1 MPVAQLDRAPVSETG
16 FAGGSSPL
24 RHGFMR
30 VVMLKIRRT
39 LFDHIKENDFDK
51 FMFVDPEI
59 IHKLSGNFFLRL
71 VNHFL
76 PPTKKFLRET
86 FNAKDNGKILAQ
98 ISLVPDNFSDF
109 RCQISSLKIR
119 HENKFAAKP
128 IIDFVVNKYGGSGV
142 SSFLI
147 YIDEKYPEIISLF
160 KNECGFRSCAKI
172 DFYMVNDLNNALTDF
187 DENNFKDLSDEDIL
201 DLLEINTANI
211 FTNFRPSLISNLK
224 DFKNEFF
231 HRSNTVFFKVFVVNG
246 RPEGY
251 FRIYSIDKKNFLA
264 DIITSKPYENC
275 YGEIIAYIQYYLKS
289 KAVFES
295 LTVLLKRY
303 RETAL
308 ALEENLKNAN
318 YKINNTTHILVKDYW
333 QKVGEIQNEEKLF
346 VFFNDLTA
354 QPARYN
360 SFMV

>member
-1 MPVAQLDRAPVSETG
+1 
-16 FAGGSSPL
+16 
-24 RHGFMR
+24 
-30 VVMLKIRRT
+30 MLKIRRT

-51 FMFVDPEI
+51 FMFVNPEKI
-59 IHKLSGNFFLRL
+59 QKLSGNIFLRL
-71 VNHFL
+71 VNHIL

-98 ISLVPDNFSDF
+98 ISLVPDNFSNY
-109 RCQISSLKIR
+109 RWQISSLKIR
-119 HENKFAAKP
+119 EGNKFVAKP

-147 YIDEKYPEIISLF
+147 YIDDTNPEIISLF

-172 DFYMVNDLNNALTDF
+172 DFYITHDLNNSLVDF

-224 DFKNEFF
+224 DFKKEFF
-231 HRSNTVFFKVFVVNG
+231 HHSNSDFLKVFVING
-246 RPEGY
+246 RAEGY
-251 FRIYSIDKKNFLA
+251 FRIYSMDKKNFLA

-289 KAVFES
+289 KTDFES

-308 ALEENLKNAN
+308 ALEENLKNSN
-318 YKINNTTHILVKDYW
+318 YAISNTTHILVKDYW
-333 QKVGEIQNEEKLF
+333 QKVGEVQNEEKLF
-346 VFFNDLTA
+346 VFFNDLTV